1 MKLDL
6 KSLYKQKIVPSL
18 IEEFGYKNI
27 EQVPKLV
34 KISVNRGVGEASK
47 NSKELDSSLEEL
59 TLIVGQAP
67 TINKA
72 SKSVAGFK
80 IRDGM
85 PIGTSVTLRK
95 EQMYNFL
102 TKLIHIV
109 LPRIRDFRGIN
120 PNGFDGRGNYNLGLK
135 EQLKYRGKKDAGK
148 TCTMTVSV
156 APEPRLVS
164 VCLGF
169 GSSFWSKSSAQL
181 GSLSFS
187 KSSYLKN
194 SANTSFLKNFEKQHW
209 QSTVLMGKFQ
219 FFLSTMAPEDHFQ
232 PKD

>member
-6 KSLYKQKIVPSL
+6 KSLYKQKIIPSL

-34 KISVNRGVGEASK
+34 KISVNRGVGEAAK
-47 NSKELDSSLEEL
+47 NSKELDSSMEEL
-59 TLIVGQAP
+59 GLIVGQKP

-85 PIGTSVTLRK
+85 AIGTSVTLRK
-95 EQMYNFL
+95 DQMYTFL

-120 PNGFDGRGNYNLGLK
+120 ANGFDGRGNYNLGLK
-135 EQLKYRGKKDAGK
+135 EQLIFPEISYDDVTQLRGLDISIVTTAK
-148 TCTMTVSV
+148 TDEEARALLKS
-156 APEPRLVS
+156 
-164 VCLGF
+164 F
-169 GSSFWSKSSAQL
+169 GMPFTTA
-181 GSLSFS
+181 
-187 KSSYLKN
+187 
-194 SANTSFLKNFEKQHW
+194 
-209 QSTVLMGKFQ
+209 
-219 FFLSTMAPEDHFQ
+219 
-232 PKD
+232 

>member
-6 KSLYKQKIVPSL
+6 KSLYKQKIIPSL

-34 KISVNRGVGEASK
+34 KISVNRGVGEAAK
-47 NSKELDSSLEEL
+47 NSKELGSSLEEL
-59 TLIVGQAP
+59 SLIVGQKS

-85 PIGTSVTLRK
+85 AIGTSVTLRK
-95 EQMYNFL
+95 DQMYTFL
-102 TKLIHIV
+102 TKIIHIV

-135 EQLKYRGKKDAGK
+135 EQLIFPEISYDDVTQIRGLDISIVTTAK
-148 TCTMTVSV
+148 TDEEALALLKS
-156 APEPRLVS
+156 
-164 VCLGF
+164 F
-169 GSSFWSKSSAQL
+169 GMPFIA
-181 GSLSFS
+181 
-187 KSSYLKN
+187 
-194 SANTSFLKNFEKQHW
+194 A
-209 QSTVLMGKFQ
+209 
-219 FFLSTMAPEDHFQ
+219 
-232 PKD
+232 